1 MTSDPPPPVLDEAA
15 RSRMPDPTTDL
26 LGFLE
31 AVAAHGDV
39 VAFDHGGRGRV
50 LVNDGEAAARFLRD
64 SADDTR
70 EAPISSSTAAVT
82 GDGLLTS
89 VQPRWQPRRLVLQRA
104 LSYRQVRQHA
114 DLLASSTSSW
124 LAGLVHGGLVD
135 LAARITELTL
145 QNLGDVV
152 FASDFRPLSAL
163 MSDVL
168 TGVLHTA
175 AAANAGRSDPA
186 VQQRLLA
193 DVALL
198 DAHLGD
204 LIDARWEAAAPGDD
218 VLSLLVAAARQE
230 DDTFHRTWV
239 RDEAVTLVVAGHDTT
254 ALLTTMALSLLSRH
268 PDVHRV
274 LRQELRAAR
283 AAGVPDAQL
292 PEQVPLVR
300 LVLQEALRL
309 YPPVPVLH
317 RLATQDLQVGGYRI
331 PSGQLLVFSAW
342 VQHRDPR
349 SFTAPLD
356 FDPWRFSPERGAPG
370 RAYLPFGAGRRICA
384 GNHLAT
390 LQAAIIVSLV
400 TLLAD
405 VDCADEE
412 PALSCAVTLRLPAG
426 LPARLTPA
434 AGPGSGS

>member
-1 MTSDPPPPVLDEAA
+1 MTSDLPPPVLGQAA
-15 RSRMPDPTTDL
+15 LSRMPDPGTDL

-31 AVAAHGDV
+31 AAAAHGDV
-39 VAFDHGGRGRV
+39 VAFDYGGRGRV
-50 LVNDGEAAARFLRD
+50 LVNDGEAVARFLRD
-64 SADDTR
+64 GDDDTR
-70 EAPISSSTAAVT
+70 DAPISASTAAVT

-89 VQPRWQPRRLVLQRA
+89 VQPRWQPRRMVLQRA
-104 LSYRQVRQHA
+104 LSYRQVRRHA
-114 DLLASSTSSW
+114 QLLASNTSSW
-124 LAGLVHGGLVD
+124 LAGLVHGGPVD

-152 FASDFRPLSAL
+152 FASDFRPLSSL

-168 TGVLHTA
+168 TGVLETA
-175 AAANAGRSDPA
+175 AGANAGRTDEA

-198 DAHLGD
+198 DAHLAE
-204 LIDARWEAAAPGDD
+204 LIDARWDAATPGED

-230 DDTFHRTWV
+230 DETFHRRWV
-239 RDEAVTLVVAGHDTT
+239 RDEAVTLVVAGTRHHGAADHNG
-254 ALLTTMALSLLSRH
+254 AVAAVRH
-268 PDVHRV
+268 PEVHRI
-274 LRQELRAAR
+274 LRQELAAAR
-283 AAGVPDAQL
+283 AAGAPDEQL
-292 PEQVPLVR
+292 PERVPLVR

-317 RLATQDLQVGGYRI
+317 RLATQDLQVGGHRV
-331 PSGQLLVFSAW
+331 PAGQLLVFSAW

-349 SFTAPLD
+349 RFAAPLD
-356 FDPWRFSPERGAPG
+356 FDPWRFSPARGEAAG
-370 RAYLPFGAGRRICA
+370 AAYLPFGAGRRICA

-405 VDCADEE
+405 VDCAAEE
-412 PALSCAVTLRLPAG
+412 PALSYAVTLRLPAG

-434 AGPGSGS
+434 TDLRAS

>member
-1 MTSDPPPPVLDEAA
+1 MTSDLLPPVLDDAA
-15 RSRMPDPTTDL
+15 RSRMPDPATDL

-50 LVNDGEAAARFLRD
+50 LVNDGDAVARFLRD
-64 SADDTR
+64 GDDDTR
-70 EAPISSSTAAVT
+70 DAPISASTAAVT

-89 VQPRWQPRRLVLQRA
+89 VQPRWQPRRMVLQRA
-104 LSYRQVRQHA
+104 LSYRQVRRHAAAAREQHEQ
-114 DLLASSTSSW
+114 
-124 LAGLVHGGLVD
+124 LAGRPRARRTCRPGGPD
-135 LAARITELTL
+135 HRADPAEP
-145 QNLGDVV
+145 GDVV
-152 FASDFRPLSAL
+152 FASDFRPLSSL

-168 TGVLHTA
+168 TGVLETA
-175 AAANAGRSDPA
+175 AGANAGRSDEA

-198 DAHLGD
+198 DAHLAE
-204 LIDARWEAAAPGDD
+204 LIDARWDAATPGED

-230 DDTFHRTWV
+230 DETFHRRWV

-274 LRQELRAAR
+274 LRQELAAAR
-283 AAGVPDAQL
+283 AAGVPDEQL

-317 RLATQDLQVGGYRI
+317 RWRRRTCRSAATGSPPGSCWSSPPGCSTGTRAA
-331 PSGQLLVFSAW
+331 S
-342 VQHRDPR
+342 PR
-349 SFTAPLD
+349 
-356 FDPWRFSPERGAPG
+356 PWTSTRGASALSGAPPG
-370 RAYLPFGAGRRICA
+370 PAYLPFGVGRRICA

-412 PALSCAVTLRLPAG
+412 PALSYAVTLRLPAG

-434 AGPGSGS
+434 ADLQAAS